1 MLQQNPTLM
10 YGLSYFLFFVLIP
23 DVFSVTFDTPKV
35 TGFTGHNITLPCL
48 YDAQTLGILSVC
60 WGQGRVPLT
69 KCSNPILSSRGNAVL
84 SRQSPKYQLLGR
96 VMEGDVSL
104 TIVNAQRIDAGVY
117 GCRVEVPGWFNDI
130 KINIHLTMKEE
141 MWTELAS
148 TTVPIIET
156 KVEKF
161 KADTNQ
167 KKVLTH
173 LDLCNIGKM
182 AAIVFLPVIL
192 ILLVLIRRRM
202 PLTEKCSRTS
212 VTSENVYE
220 SILMTT

>member
-1 MLQQNPTLM
+1 MLQQNPALM
-10 YGLSYFLFFVLIP
+10 YGLSYFLFFVLIE
-23 DVFSVTFDTPKV
+23 DVFPVTFDTPKV

-60 WGQGRVPLT
+60 WGQSRVPLT

-84 SRQSPKYQLLGR
+84 FRQSPKYQLLGR

-148 TTVPIIET
+148 ITVPIIET
-156 KVEKF
+156 KVEKI

-173 LDLCNIGKM
+173 LDLCYIGKM

-192 ILLVLIRRRM
+192 ILVVLIRRRM